1 MRKCAVACCVAVV
14 LAVAGA
20 GCVVPMRGSMM
31 GPITVDHVGPG
42 STVDNSVRPLKR
54 GESKAAGILF
64 FVTGDASIQAAMKA
78 GGITRVHHIDY
89 DVKNILSVYSEVITI
104 VYGE

>member
-1 MRKCAVACCVAVV
+1 MKNWAVMCCVAVV
-14 LAVAGA
+14 LSVAGS
-20 GCVVPMRGSMM
+20 GCVVPMRGSVM

-42 STVDNSVRPLKR
+42 STVDNTVRPLKR
-54 GESKAAGILF
+54 GEAKAAGILF
-64 FVTGDASIQAAMKA
+64 FATGDASIQTAMKA

-89 DVKNILSVYSEVITI
+89 DVKNILYVYSEVITI